1 MRFKLPRQIISQDV
15 KKVIS
20 RELRKQKM
28 TISRINKKN
37 LKELAEISKAIK
49 KWGLPKCLICKKL
62 AHDVGYGVFLHP
74 DAEMISKGQAIAP
87 YAGEISL
94 IPQNESD
101 DGSYAFTP
109 IEDICLKKEEQA
121 LFDKKRK
128 YHPRRLYSLKVD
140 ARKKGNFTRFINHSE
155 KPNVVAHLFAIPAN
169 VYGLKPASIEV
180 VYIAKKNIYP
190 GEQLLVCYEDGEK
203 SYWGVSKIKPFYMT
217 PKTFQLSSSL
227 KIVASSSSPPK

>member
-1 MRFKLPRQIISQDV
+1 MALVGFYLVMEVAAIVNGRQAKIRVMAESRITPRAQDFAAWYQDV
-15 KKVIS
+15 VLQGDMA
-20 RELRKQKM
+20 EP
-28 TISRINKKN
+28 
-37 LKELAEISKAIK
+37 AEIVKGCMVIK
-49 KWGLPKCLICKKL
+49 PN
-62 AHDVGYGVFLHP
+62 GYAVWEAL
-74 DAEMISKGQAIAP
+74 QR
-87 YAGEISL
+87 
-94 IPQNESD
+94 
-101 DGSYAFTP
+101 AFTP